1 MSNSAAQ
8 MAKVSTKNKTIRLSA
23 DDRTRLRGELC
34 SPEGP
39 FGPDEVRDRV
49 ICGDLLAVV
58 ERLPDG
64 MADLVIVDPPYNL
77 DKQFGSSSFA
87 SLPREKYVDY
97 LRSWLPA
104 VCRKLSPTGSI
115 YVCCDWRSSS
125 AVEEVL
131 REEVTLLNRIT
142 WQREKGRG
150 AAHNWKNGMEDIW
163 FGVRDPQHY
172 TFHLDAVKQK
182 RRVLAPYRD
191 AEGPRGW
198 SEEAG
203 EKFRATCPSN
213 FWDDITIPYWSM
225 AENTEHPTQK
235 PEKLIAKLVLASSSK
250 GDLVFDPFGGS
261 GTTAV
266 VAKKLGRHY
275 CSVEIDEEYCM
286 VTARRLEMADED
298 SSIQGYT
305 DGCFWERNT
314 ATAQQRSKAKRAKR

>member
-1 MSNSAAQ
+1 
-8 MAKVSTKNKTIRLSA
+8 MAKVSTRNKTIRLS
-23 DDRTRLRGELC
+23 DEERERLRATLFF
-34 SPEGP
+34 PEGTL
-39 FGPDEVRDRV
+39 DAEEMADRV
-49 ICGDLLAVV
+49 ICGDLFSVV
-58 ERLPDG
+58 ELLPDG
-64 MADLVIVDPPYNL
+64 VADLVIVDPPYNL

-87 SLPREKYVDY
+87 SLPRREYVEY
-97 LRSWLPA
+97 LRSWLSA

-131 REEVTLLNRIT
+131 REEVTLINRIT

-150 AAHNWKNGMEDIW
+150 AAHNWKNAMEDIW
-163 FGVRDPQHY
+163 FGVRDAQHY
-172 TFHLDAVKQK
+172 TFHLNAVKQK

-191 AEGPRGW
+191 AGGPRGW
-198 SEEAG
+198 NEEAG
-203 EKFRATCPSN
+203 VKYRATCPSN

-235 PEKLIAKLVLASSSK
+235 PEKLIAKLILASSSK

-266 VAKKLGRHY
+266 VAKKLGRRY

-286 VTARRLEMADED
+286 VTARRLELAENDR
-298 SSIQGYT
+298 SIQGYT

-314 ATAQQRSKAKRAKR
+314 ASAQQQSKKRRGKR